1 MEFSLPSHRLD
12 FGRNPHF
19 LSGISNF
26 ASFPLQTTHI
36 DCQPWYSPKQNTTTT
51 THGDKNEKRSSRS
64 LLCAKN
70 LLCKVLAGRQGRALV
85 VIINSTTLTYQ
96 TCSKHAAEERK
107 SLFLHEGRNNE
118 HHLWSF
124 FLQFCWHLHFLL
136 SRPGRLRP
144 QWCPLGRCL
153 EFCIF
158 LLCGSTF
165 YPLMISNDEVIYVF
179 CNIRYLLKSWT

>member
-1 MEFSLPSHRLD
+1 MEFSLLSHRLD

-26 ASFPLQTTHI
+26 ASFPLQTALI
-36 DCQPWYSPKQNTTTT
+36 DCQPWFSPKQNTTTT

-70 LLCKVLAGRQGRALV
+70 LLCNVLAGRQGRALV

-96 TCSKHAAEERK
+96 TCSKHAAEEGK

-124 FLQFCWHLHFLL
+124 VDIYIFYSPGQGGWDHNDVHLAGVWNSVFFLC
-136 SRPGRLRP
+136 
-144 QWCPLGRCL
+144 C
-153 EFCIF
+153 
-158 LLCGSTF
+158 STF
-165 YPLMISNDEVIYVF
+165 
-179 CNIRYLLKSWT
+179 

>member
-26 ASFPLQTTHI
+26 ASFQLQTALI
-36 DCQPWYSPKQNTTTT
+36 DCQPWYSTKQNTTTT

-124 FLQFCWHLHFLL
+124 
-136 SRPGRLRP
+136 SA
-144 QWCPLGRCL
+144 
-153 EFCIF
+153 
-158 LLCGSTF
+158 
-165 YPLMISNDEVIYVF
+165 
-179 CNIRYLLKSWT
+179 LLKLKFSIPQAGAVETTMMSTWQVFGILYFFVMWLNFLPIDDF

>member
-1 MEFSLPSHRLD
+1 MEFSLLSHRLD
-12 FGRNPHF
+12 FGRNSHI
-19 LSGISNF
+19 LSVISNF

-51 THGDKNEKRSSRS
+51 HMATKRSSRS

-96 TCSKHAAEERK
+96 TCSKHAVEERK

-124 FLQFCWHLHFLL
+124 FFSFVD
-136 SRPGRLRP
+136 
-144 QWCPLGRCL
+144 
-153 EFCIF
+153 IY
-158 LLCGSTF
+158 TF
-165 YPLMISNDEVIYVF
+165 YSPGQGGWDHNDVHLAGVWNSVFFCYVAQLFTHWWYLMMRSFMFFATFDIF
-179 CNIRYLLKSWT
+179 